1 LDKAPKEFIHA
12 VNARFAAAELLA
24 LLAAGLIVA
33 LPLAWAHAAG
43 KSTPL
48 QMGLANTFFTD
59 RPKSYVD
66 IASDEFKDVM
76 KKTTGLTGDFIPKY
90 GPLQVAE
97 KLEKKQLDLG
107 VFHAFEFAWVQKKY
121 PELHPLLIAANKNHV
136 ERAYL
141 IVHKNIPAK
150 TLADLR
156 GKKVDVPVDAKEHC
170 RLFLEKRCT
179 ETAQK
184 GPGAFFCSIEKSAS
198 QVAALDDVGLDKV
211 QATVVDTVGLEFYK
225 EIKGPVFAKNLKVLE
240 QSAPFPPAV
249 IVYKQGTLAE
259 ATLKQFRDGL
269 LKAHMSELGR
279 DMMKTWNI
287 DAFEPVPKDYAKSLA
302 EVLKA
307 YPPPAPLR

>member
-1 LDKAPKEFIHA
+1 MDKAPKERIHA
-12 VNARFAAAELLA
+12 VNARFPDAKLLA
-24 LLAAGLIVA
+24 LLTAGLIAA
-33 LPLAWAHAAG
+33 LPLAWADASD
-43 KSTPL
+43 KSKPL
-48 QMGLANTFFTD
+48 QMGLAKSFFTD

-76 KKTTGLTGDFIPKY
+76 KKTTGLTGEFIPKY

-97 KLEKKQLDLG
+97 KLDNKQLDLG
-107 VFHAFEFAWVQKKY
+107 VFHAHEFAWVQRKY
-121 PELHPLLIAANKNHV
+121 PDLHPLLIAANKNHV

-141 IVHKNIPAK
+141 IVHKNTPAK

-156 GKKVDVPVDAKEHC
+156 GKKLDMPVDAKEHC

-179 ETAQK
+179 DTAQN
-184 GPGAFFCSIEKSAS
+184 GAGAFFGSIAKSAT

-225 EIKGPVFAKNLKVLE
+225 EIKGPVFAKNLKVME
-240 QSAPFPPAV
+240 QSESFPPAV
-249 IVYKQGTLAE
+249 IVYKKGKLAE
-259 ATLKQFRDGL
+259 ATLNQFRDGL
-269 LKAHMSELGR
+269 LKAHTSELGR

-287 DAFEPVPKDYAKSLA
+287 DAFEPVPKDYAKRLA
-302 EVLKA
+302 DVLKA

>member
-12 VNARFAAAELLA
+12 VNARNPAVRLLA
-24 LLAAGLIVA
+24 LLAAGLVVA
-33 LPLAWAHAAG
+33 LPLGWADASDRS
-43 KSTPL
+43 KPL
-48 QMGLANTFFTD
+48 QMGVANSFFTD

-76 KKTTGLTGDFIPKY
+76 KKTTGLNGKFIPKY
-90 GPLQVAE
+90 GPLQVAQ
-97 KLEKKQLDLG
+97 KLDSKQLDLG
-107 VFHAFEFAWVQKKY
+107 VFHAHEFAWTQKKY
-121 PELHPLLIAANKNHV
+121 PDLHPLLIAANKKYV

-141 IVHKNIPAK
+141 IVHKTSPAK
-150 TLADLR
+150 TLADLP
-156 GKKVDVPVDAKEHC
+156 GKKLAMPVDVKEHC

-179 ETAQK
+179 DTAQK
-184 GPGAFFCSIEKSAS
+184 GPGAFFGSIEKSAS

-211 QATVVDTVGLEFYK
+211 QATVVDTMGLEFYK
-225 EIKGPVFAKNLKVLE
+225 EIKGPVFAKNLKILE
-240 QSAPFPPAV
+240 ESAPFPPAV

-269 LKAHMSELGR
+269 LKAHLSELGR

-302 EVLKA
+302 ELLKT
-307 YPPPAPLR
+307 YPPPPLR